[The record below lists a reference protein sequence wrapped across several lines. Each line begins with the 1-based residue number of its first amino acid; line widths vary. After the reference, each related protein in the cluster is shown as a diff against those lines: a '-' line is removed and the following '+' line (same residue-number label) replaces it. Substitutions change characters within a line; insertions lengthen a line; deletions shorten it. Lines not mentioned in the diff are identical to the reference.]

1 MTGTLNDWAPSQ
13 EFWQEGRMGAGMQ
26 LRYQLLPPDRRR
38 EINFTSFLKTSVL
51 FPWTFRDFCS
61 APWKGATAPSLH
73 CLSAQH
79 REQQQRESA
88 FWPQFLTRFLI
99 INTRMYIFKVLL
111 SATSFF
117 QTFILRCVVYL
128 FTGAV
133 LLLWLMCL
141 CLIFIILKTFI
152 QSNAGLVGRL
162 SAQKNKPAFPPCYPR
177 EVGGP
182 KLLLP
187 WELSLRPMLWG

>member
-1 MTGTLNDWAPSQ
+1 
-13 EFWQEGRMGAGMQ
+13 
-26 LRYQLLPPDRRR
+26 
-38 EINFTSFLKTSVL
+38 
-51 FPWTFRDFCS
+51 
-61 APWKGATAPSLH
+61 
-73 CLSAQH
+73 
-79 REQQQRESA
+79 
-88 FWPQFLTRFLI
+88 
-99 INTRMYIFKVLL
+99 MYIFKVLL

-187 WELSLRPMLWG
+187 WELSLIATDALGTEEGQRNVNEFSGPEFLNFFKSDTRGSTKPPTIPYHHHLNTAHKIRCLPLDPALLGVGYPAPFLTAG